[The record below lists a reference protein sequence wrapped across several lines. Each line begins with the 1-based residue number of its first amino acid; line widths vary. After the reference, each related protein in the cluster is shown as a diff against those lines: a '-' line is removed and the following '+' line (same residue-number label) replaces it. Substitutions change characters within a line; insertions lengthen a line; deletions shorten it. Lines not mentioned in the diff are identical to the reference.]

1 MTIAEE
7 DTDISLLQKDTTIH
21 TVKYAD
27 KNTGGVIVVK
37 KLGKRKRKALAKAKR
52 QKGLK
57 NIPTDHF
64 TKLLYVG
71 EELRKLAKENN
82 VDYCKLSDLE
92 EEDGEYW
99 GTRQS
104 RTFWFNFF
112 RKKRIRKGRRITALR
127 ALN

>member
-1 MTIAEE
+1 M
-7 DTDISLLQKDTTIH
+7 
-21 TVKYAD
+21 
-27 KNTGGVIVVK
+27 VK

-57 NIPTDHF
+57 DIPTDHI

-71 EELRKLAKENN
+71 AELKKIAEENG

-99 GTRQS
+99 TPDRVESSGL
-104 RTFWFNFF
+104 TFSE
-112 RKKRIRKGRRITALR
+112 RKELERNRD
-127 ALN
+127 